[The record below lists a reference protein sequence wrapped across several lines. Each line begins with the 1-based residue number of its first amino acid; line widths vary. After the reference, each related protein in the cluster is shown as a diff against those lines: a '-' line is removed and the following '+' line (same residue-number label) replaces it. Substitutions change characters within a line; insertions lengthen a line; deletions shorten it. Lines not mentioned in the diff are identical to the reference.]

1 MKTIEL
7 QHDPNDSWAEVE
19 LWRWQYGE
27 LPASTDMRPL
37 DVAAALRGMA
47 AAIEKGCKEKKPD
60 EMPSPFNVCSVLR
73 YVASR
78 WHAHD

>member
-1 MKTIEL
+1 MKTIQLE
-7 QHDPNDSWAEVE
+7 HDPNDNWAEVE

-37 DVAAALRGMA
+37 NVPEGLRGIA
-47 AAIEKGCKEKKPD
+47 AAIEKGCKEHKPD

-78 WHAHD
+78 YGKE